1 MSLVGRHVVV
11 TRPAGQAA
19 HFATAL
25 TEAGAIPVLY
35 PVLEIRDI
43 EDTAPVLDAAIR
55 LDTFDLAVFVSP
67 NAIEKALGLI
77 LPRRSW
83 PAALRVAALGKSSE
97 RELARNGIHDVISPP
112 LRFDSEALL
121 ELPEL
126 IDVRGKRVI
135 IFRGDGGREVLGDT
149 LKSRGASIEYV
160 SCYRRARPQ
169 LDPAPL
175 LKLWEVGQLDAVTLT
190 SSEGLRNFFDMIGRL
205 GQAWLKK
212 TPAFVPHVRIAE
224 QAQALGLSNVIAT
237 DPGDDGLMAG
247 LMQYF
252 ASHGNSSSN

>member
-1 MSLVGRHVVV
+1 MSLAGRHVVV

-25 TEAGAIPVLY
+25 SEAGAIPVRF

-43 EDTAPVLDAAIR
+43 EDPAALIDAAIR

-67 NAIEKALGLI
+67 NAIQKALAVI
-77 LPRRSW
+77 LTRRAW
-83 PAALRVAALGKSSE
+83 PAGVRVATIGKSSE
-97 RELARNGIHDVISPP
+97 RELAQHGIHEVISPP

-126 IDVRGKRVI
+126 FDMAGKHVV

-149 LKSRGASIEYV
+149 LSARGASVEYLT
-160 SCYRRARPQ
+160 CYRRGKPP

-175 LKLWEVGQLDAVTLT
+175 LKLWEQGRLDAVTLT
-190 SSEGLRNFFDMIGRL
+190 SSEGLRNFFDMVGRL
-205 GQAWLKK
+205 GQAWLRK
-212 TPAFVPHVRIAE
+212 TPAFVPHARIAE
-224 QAQALGLSNVIAT
+224 QARMLGLSMVIPT
-237 DPGDDGLMAG
+237 DPGDAGLMAG
-247 LMQYF
+247 LVQYF
-252 ASHGNSSSN
+252 ESHGNPTAN